1 MLYTDGFERIY
12 QVKETSSGELA
23 SGVSTRQWHCPPLS
37 ARVTYT
43 RQTTGNT
50 WNQMTAR
57 PCQRSRQRRM
67 RRRLM
72 GGAAPARAA
81 TRTAANPTSCP
92 CRALLNPDRSD
103 QTSMSLMRSHHCAIP
118 IARGD
123 MLIQLVL
130 CHSSARPWLAKE
142 QNKAIHYAEGC
153 KQMTS

>member
-12 QVKETSSGELA
+12 QVKETSSGELP
-23 SGVSTRQWHCPPLS
+23 SGVSTRQRHCPPPS
-37 ARVTYT
+37 ARVTFT
-43 RQTTGNT
+43 RQTTGNAWT
-50 WNQMTAR
+50 QMAAR

-72 GGAAPARAA
+72 GDAAPAGAA

-92 CRALLNPDRSD
+92 CRALLDPDRSG
-103 QTSMSLMRSHHCAIP
+103 QTSMSLMRSHHCATP

-130 CHSSARPWLAKE
+130 CHSSARPPLWPVLA
-142 QNKAIHYAEGC
+142 AGSAAMEGY
-153 KQMTS
+153 